1 LEKISYTALGYVQ
14 ASEYRKR
21 VLFALKSGLLRPK
34 DIADQ
39 TKYPQSHVSNTLS
52 ELVKQN
58 LVACVNPESR
68 KGRLYKLTDEGHVIL
83 EYIESSANR

>member
-1 LEKISYTALGYVQ
+1 MLGYIQ
-14 ASEYRKR
+14 ASKYRKK
-21 VLFALKSGLLRPK
+21 VLLALKSGLLRPK

-58 LVACVNPESR
+58 LVVCANPESR
-68 KGRLYKLTDEGHVIL
+68 KGRLYKLTNDGQSVLDHL
-83 EYIESSANR
+83 ESMCK

>member
-1 LEKISYTALGYVQ
+1 MDEISYSLLGYVQ

-21 VLFALKSGLLRPK
+21 VLFSLKDGLLRPK
-34 DIADQ
+34 DIANE

-58 LVACVNPESR
+58 LVVCTNPESR
-68 KGRLYKLTDEGHVIL
+68 KGRLYKLTAEGQTVIKH
-83 EYIESSANR
+83 IESMCR

>member
-1 LEKISYTALGYVQ
+1 LDEIPYSLLGYVQ

-21 VLFALKSGLLRPK
+21 VLFSLKDGLLRPK
-34 DIADQ
+34 DIADE

-58 LVACVNPESR
+58 LVVCTNPESR
-68 KGRLYKLTDEGHVIL
+68 KGRLYKLTTEGQIIIKH
-83 EYIESSANR
+83 IESMCK